1 MSFLDQEKRIRKR
14 NSSMSVNKQNQAS
27 AAQTPVA
34 PAATQ
39 TPFVAPQTQQ
49 PQAPQ
54 QMQAPAALP
63 VSGGIGSLNARFSR
77 SGRADGNDARTTK
90 AFVAFSEARTEAI
103 EQQDLSDGFHLFRFD
118 RTAHQVAMASILV
131 LKLVDNRGKP
141 AILVKAL
148 PIVDNSVNVKPKTFQ
163 IANGFSTFD
172 KFETKP
178 DASDIFTPLY
188 WSRIVAHVRQVTGHP
203 GADVYNAGPQ
213 AIHAEFDFD
222 DKLVVRNLLIK
233 AVNSVED
240 TMARL
245 SDERPFSLATDMQS
259 ADEILAATI
268 DYTGTPMESNTGIP
282 QRADIVVTLQRRKKQ
297 GQNVQENEYYD
308 ADSQLNSVAMFTDL
322 EYSPQQVQQ
331 VYGMPQGPVPAPFMP
346 ALVVTAVKQAG
357 WIMANT
363 PEMYFFSL
371 GNAFRATNGQG
382 WAKQFLPT
390 IGRIKDPRD
399 IGAVGYL
406 TAAGIKVETKSDT
419 FTEQDFAGLM
429 FSQVQQNPVIMID
442 LDRMGDNSFIET
454 MIIDSMGGANE
465 QAAKAGLIRILCNL
479 YGRDNFTSVFDVANE
494 WLFRPYGTDF
504 QLGYYPDENGEK
516 RDRRDLDTLY
526 ALNAC
531 DGVVAEF
538 MDWYAAKC
546 NPNVHPEVRLKKSEQ
561 YDKQYLGNV
570 TSAGRVTRAII
581 NPKLVAAMDA
591 AQLKAGIAVTMDN
604 VGSVFGG
611 QRFQGNMALAGMNVQ
626 GVANVT
632 SYIQNQNVYA
642 PSVGGAT
649 GLMY

>member
-1 MSFLDQEKRIRKR
+1 
-14 NSSMSVNKQNQAS
+14 MSVNSSKT
-27 AAQTPVA
+27 AALNVQPTMA
-34 PAATQ
+34 PAAPVVTPQSQPAQVTQ
-39 TPFVAPQTQQ
+39 TMQ
-49 PQAPQ
+49 P
-54 QMQAPAALP
+54 ALP
-63 VSGGIGSLNARFSR
+63 VSNGIGGLNRTFSR

-90 AFVAFSEARTEAI
+90 AFVAFSEAQKEAI
-103 EQQDLSDGFHLFRFD
+103 EQQDLSDTFHLFRFD

-148 PIVDNSVNVKPKTFQ
+148 PIVDASAIVKPKTFQ

-172 KFETKP
+172 KFESKP
-178 DASDIFTPLY
+178 DSGDIFTPLY
-188 WSRIVAHVRQVTGHP
+188 WGRIVAHVRQVTGHP
-203 GADVYNAGPQ
+203 DATVYNAGPQ
-213 AIHAEFDFD
+213 DIHAEFDFE
-222 DKLVVRNLLIK
+222 DKIAVRNLLIK

-268 DYTGTPMESNTGIP
+268 DYTGTPVESNTGIP
-282 QRADIVVTLQRRKKQ
+282 QRADMVVSLQRRKKHSNQ
-297 GQNVQENEYYD
+297 QVQENEYYD
-308 ADSQLNSVAMFTDL
+308 ADSQLNSVSMFVDL

-331 VYGMPQGPVPAPFMP
+331 VFGMPAGPLPPPFMP
-346 ALVVTAVKQAG
+346 ALVITAVKQAN

-363 PEMYFFSL
+363 PEMYFFAL
-371 GNAFRATNGQG
+371 GNAYRATNGQG

-406 TAAGIKVETKSDT
+406 TANGLKVETKSET

-442 LDRMGDNSFIET
+442 LNRMGDNSFIET
-454 MIIDSMGGANE
+454 MIIDSMGGPNE
-465 QAAKAGLIRILCNL
+465 QAAKAGLVRIFCNL
-479 YGRDNFTSVFDVANE
+479 YGRENFTSLFDVNNE

-504 QLGYYPDENGEK
+504 HLGYYPDENGER

-546 NPNVHPEVRLKKSEQ
+546 NPNVHAEVRLKKSEQ

-570 TSAGRVTRAII
+570 TYAGRVTRAIV
-581 NPKLVAAMDA
+581 NPKLIAAMDA
-591 AQLKAGIAVTMDN
+591 AQAKAGIAVTMDN
-604 VGSVFGG
+604 IGSVFGG
-611 QRFQGNMALAGMNVQ
+611 QRFQGNVGLVGMNVQ
-626 GVANVT
+626 GIASVA

-642 PSVGGAT
+642 PAVGGMT

>member
-1 MSFLDQEKRIRKR
+1 
-14 NSSMSVNKQNQAS
+14 MSVNSSKT
-27 AAQTPVA
+27 AALNVQPTMA
-34 PAATQ
+34 PAAPVVTPQSQPAQVTQ
-39 TPFVAPQTQQ
+39 TMQ
-49 PQAPQ
+49 P
-54 QMQAPAALP
+54 ALP
-63 VSGGIGSLNARFSR
+63 VSNGIGGLNRTFSR
-77 SGRADGNDARTTK
+77 SGRADGNDARTTE
-90 AFVAFSEARTEAI
+90 AFVAFSEAQKEAI
-103 EQQDLSDGFHLFRFD
+103 EQQDLSDTFHLFRFD

-148 PIVDNSVNVKPKTFQ
+148 PIVDASAIVKPKTFQ

-172 KFETKP
+172 KFESKP
-178 DASDIFTPLY
+178 DSGDIFTPLY
-188 WSRIVAHVRQVTGHP
+188 WGRIVAHVRQVTGHP
-203 GADVYNAGPQ
+203 DATVYNAGPQ
-213 AIHAEFDFD
+213 DIHAEFDFK
-222 DKLVVRNLLIK
+222 DKIAVRNLLIK

-268 DYTGTPMESNTGIP
+268 DYTGTPVESNTGIP
-282 QRADIVVTLQRRKKQ
+282 QRADMVVSLQRRKKHSNQ
-297 GQNVQENEYYD
+297 QVQENEYYD
-308 ADSQLNSVAMFTDL
+308 ADSQLNSVSMFVDL

-331 VYGMPQGPVPAPFMP
+331 VFGMPAGPLPPPFMP
-346 ALVVTAVKQAG
+346 ALVITAVKQAN

-363 PEMYFFSL
+363 PEMYFFAL
-371 GNAFRATNGQG
+371 GNAYRATNGQG

-406 TAAGIKVETKSDT
+406 TANGLKVETKSET

-442 LDRMGDNSFIET
+442 LNRMGDNSFVET
-454 MIIDSMGGANE
+454 MIIDSMGGPNE

-479 YGRDNFTSVFDVANE
+479 YGRENFTSLFDVNNE

-504 QLGYYPDENGEK
+504 HLGYYPDENGEK

-546 NPNVHPEVRLKKSEQ
+546 NPNVHAEVRLKKSEQ

-570 TSAGRVTRAII
+570 TYAGRVTRAIA
-581 NPKLVAAMDA
+581 NPKLIAAMDA
-591 AQLKAGIAVTMDN
+591 AQVKAGIAVTMDN
-604 VGSVFGG
+604 IGSVFGG
-611 QRFQGNMALAGMNVQ
+611 QRFQGNVGLVGMNVQ
-626 GVANVT
+626 GIASVA

-642 PSVGGAT
+642 PAVGGMT

>member
-1 MSFLDQEKRIRKR
+1 
-14 NSSMSVNKQNQAS
+14 MSVNSSKT
-27 AAQTPVA
+27 AALNVQPSLA
-34 PAATQ
+34 PAAPVVTPQSQPAQVTQ
-39 TPFVAPQTQQ
+39 TMQ
-49 PQAPQ
+49 P
-54 QMQAPAALP
+54 ALP
-63 VSGGIGSLNARFSR
+63 VSNGIGGLNRTFSR
-77 SGRADGNDARTTK
+77 SGRADGNDARTTE
-90 AFVAFSEARTEAI
+90 AFVAFSEAQKEAI
-103 EQQDLSDGFHLFRFD
+103 EQQDLSDTFHLFRFD

-148 PIVDNSVNVKPKTFQ
+148 PIVDASAIVKPKTFQ

-172 KFETKP
+172 KFESKP
-178 DASDIFTPLY
+178 DSGDIFTPLY
-188 WSRIVAHVRQVTGHP
+188 WGRIVAHVRQVTGHP
-203 GADVYNAGPQ
+203 DATVYNAGPQ
-213 AIHAEFDFD
+213 DIHAEFDFK
-222 DKLVVRNLLIK
+222 DKIAVRNLLIK

-268 DYTGTPMESNTGIP
+268 DYTGTPVESNTGIP
-282 QRADIVVTLQRRKKQ
+282 QRADMVVSLQRRKKHSNQ
-297 GQNVQENEYYD
+297 QVQENEYYD
-308 ADSQLNSVAMFTDL
+308 ADSQLNSVSMFVDL

-331 VYGMPQGPVPAPFMP
+331 VFGMPAGPLPPPFMP
-346 ALVVTAVKQAG
+346 ALVITAVKQAN

-363 PEMYFFSL
+363 PEMYFFAL
-371 GNAFRATNGQG
+371 GNAYRATNGQG

-406 TAAGIKVETKSDT
+406 TANGLKVETKSET

-442 LDRMGDNSFIET
+442 LNRMGDNSFVET
-454 MIIDSMGGANE
+454 MIIDSMGGPNE

-479 YGRDNFTSVFDVANE
+479 YGRENFTSLFDVNNE

-504 QLGYYPDENGEK
+504 HLGYYPDENGEK

-546 NPNVHPEVRLKKSEQ
+546 NPNVHAEVRLKKSEQ

-570 TSAGRVTRAII
+570 TYAGRVTRAIA
-581 NPKLVAAMDA
+581 NPKLIAAMDA
-591 AQLKAGIAVTMDN
+591 AQVKAGIAVTMDN
-604 VGSVFGG
+604 IGSVFGG
-611 QRFQGNMALAGMNVQ
+611 QRFQGNVGLVGMNVQ
-626 GVANVT
+626 GIASVA

-642 PSVGGAT
+642 PAVGGMT